1 MKRKERELLLDK
13 LLDKI
18 QTDRF
23 IYSLDETFDIGRYT
37 EFQ

>member
-1 MKRKERELLLDK
+1 MKRKEGEL

-23 IYSLDETFDIGRYT
+23 IYSLDESDGIGRYT
-37 EFQ
+37 ELQ